1 MGKYRD
7 YANLRTSIQNRSK
20 KQKDTRI
27 SFKPIQ
33 NMGNELL
40 DAGKTFVDDVAT
52 GLGFKS
58 GAESK
63 AAEHVNS
70 VLKAAGSAMDNP
82 VDARSTAVQSQIWIE
97 VQQNTRAEIALIQ
110 NLSMINALP
119 PIPDNIVDPPPIWEK
134 NLIKRDLDSWSS
146 GLIGKDYLQRVIAR
160 GQFLTLVPL
169 DISPKLLGNTAENVK
184 NFAKTFNLYGGS
196 GEAANSL
203 LTSINSRLNNASYGL
218 VAKVNSVKYYKA
230 VNAHMKAAL
239 MSLGIDIDVDSNDFS
254 SAQMAL
260 LRKYL
265 PDEIVDRMIGNSSP
279 ALQNIDGLFMGS
291 KDNTDKNSGD
301 VVEYQDVNESSGTN
315 YFGKITD
322 NGKLETRTRDKYNV
336 KLVEEMFAKENEA
349 LSSIKTTSLPENVV
363 RKNNYNNLL
372 KYLLNIDEGDE
383 ENKKMPFS
391 CFYCNGPIDRGISTS
406 SSLGESEIARM
417 TTDVGH
423 KMLGAGMTESVSKFV
438 SDSPEEYIKE
448 MAYHRNLGGFLVA
461 NTYIPNVI
469 KSAMLDMQYTVN
481 IRDVAVS
488 SDRFSIARLFWTL
501 AQLWPFVIQTNEPG
515 QALVVP
521 SSPMYC
527 SAFSKGIMNLPR
539 AAITS
544 MNIKT
549 SPEFQT
555 TEGIPTELDISITI
569 QPLFTQS
576 TMPNFDKYYD
586 GTNNPEYVAAALFNP
601 NSSFNIIATM
611 CGQNTILTKF
621 QAGLLG
627 FFLGG
632 TISTFL
638 SSIKNTGSLLSG
650 AWSDWWSSADIMRNE
665 VFSRTRILG

>member
-52 GLGFKS
+52 GLGFKT

-63 AAEHVNS
+63 AADYINKT
-70 VLKAAGSAMDNP
+70 LKAAGSAMDNP

-134 NLIKRDLDSWSS
+134 NLVKKDLDSWSS

-169 DISPKLLGNTAENVK
+169 DISPKLLGNTIENIK
-184 NFAKTFNLYGGS
+184 SASKQLNIYRGL
-196 GEAANSL
+196 GEASNGL
-203 LTSINSRLNNASYGL
+203 LTTINNRLNNASYGL
-218 VAKVNSVKYYKA
+218 VAKVNSTKYFKA

-239 MSLGIDIDVDSNDFS
+239 LSLGIDIDVDSADFS
-254 SAQMAL
+254 SAKLAV
-260 LRKYL
+260 LRRYL
-265 PDEIVDRMIGNSSP
+265 PDEIVERMIGNGTSTMQSIRGQ
-279 ALQNIDGLFMGS
+279 LI
-291 KDNTDKNSGD
+291 NSGD
-301 VVEYQDVNESSGTN
+301 DATGEQKEKNTVEFESADSN
-315 YFGKITD
+315 KMFEFDKDGKIKFIKTKVD
-322 NGKLETRTRDKYNV
+322 FDSFYKDSK
-336 KLVEEMFAKENEA
+336 
-349 LSSIKTTSLPENVV
+349 SSAGTIKTTELPQDVV
-363 RKNNYNNLL
+363 RKNNYTNLL
-372 KYLLNIDEGDE
+372 KYLLNIDEGED

-406 SSLGESEIARM
+406 TSLGESEIARM
-417 TTDVGH
+417 TTDVGQ
-423 KMLGAGMTESVSKFV
+423 KILGSHVTDTAAEFV
-438 SDSPEEYIKE
+438 GGAPEEYIKE

-501 AQLWPFVIQTNEPG
+501 SQLWPFVIQTNEPG

-576 TMPNFDKYYD
+576 TMPNFDKFYD
-586 GTNNPEYVAAALFNP
+586 GTNYPEYVAAALFNP

-627 FFLGG
+627 FFIGG
-632 TISTFL
+632 TIATFFN
-638 SSIKNTGSLLSG
+638 SIKNTGSLLSG
-650 AWSDWWSSADIMRNE
+650 AWSDWWSSASIMRNE

>member
-63 AAEHVNS
+63 AADYINNVLRNS
-70 VLKAAGSAMDNP
+70 SSADNP

-97 VQQNTRAEIALIQ
+97 VQQNARAEIALIQ

-134 NLIKRDLDSWSS
+134 SLIKKDLDSWSS
-146 GLIGKDYLQRVIAR
+146 GLIGKNYLQRVIAR

-169 DISPKLLGNTAENVK
+169 DISPKLLGNTAENIK
-184 NFAKTFNLYGGS
+184 NAAKQFNFFGGS
-196 GEAANSL
+196 GVAANSL
-203 LTSINSRLNNASYGL
+203 LTTLNNRLNNASYGL
-218 VAKVNSVKYYKA
+218 VAKVNSTKYYKA

-239 MSLGIDIDVDSNDFS
+239 MSLGIDYDINSGDFS
-254 SAQMAL
+254 SAQMAA

-279 ALQNIDGLFMGS
+279 AMTNISGYFTG
-291 KDNTDKNSGD
+291 SGD
-301 VVEYQDVNESSGTN
+301 NKDAGSDKLEYQDLSDNGTS
-315 YFGKITD
+315 YFGKISD
-322 NGKLETRTRDKYNV
+322 NGKFTTVEREKYDISKV
-336 KLVEEMFAKENEA
+336 DA
-349 LSSIKTTSLPENVV
+349 LLKKQNDAFGTVKTTELPENVV

-372 KYLLNIDEGDE
+372 KYLLNIDEGDD

-423 KMLGAGMTESVSKFV
+423 KMLGQHMTQSVAQLV
-438 SDSPEEYIKE
+438 DGTPEEYIKE

-638 SSIKNTGSLLSG
+638 SSVKNTGSLLSG

>member
-63 AAEHVNS
+63 AADYINKT
-70 VLKAAGSAMDNP
+70 LKAAGSAMDNP

-134 NLIKRDLDSWSS
+134 NLVKKDLDSWSS

-169 DISPKLLGNTAENVK
+169 DISPKLLGNTIENIK
-184 NFAKTFNLYGGS
+184 SASKQLNIYRGL
-196 GEAANSL
+196 GEASNGL
-203 LTSINSRLNNASYGL
+203 LTTINNRLNNASYGL
-218 VAKVNSVKYYKA
+218 VAKVNSTKYFKA

-239 MSLGIDIDVDSNDFS
+239 LSLGIDIDVDSADFS
-254 SAQMAL
+254 SAKLAV
-260 LRKYL
+260 LRRYL
-265 PDEIVDRMIGNSSP
+265 PDEIVERMIGNGTSTMQSIRGQ
-279 ALQNIDGLFMGS
+279 LI
-291 KDNTDKNSGD
+291 NSGD
-301 VVEYQDVNESSGTN
+301 DATGEQKEKNTVEFESADSN
-315 YFGKITD
+315 KMFEFDKDGKIKFIKTKVD
-322 NGKLETRTRDKYNV
+322 FDSFYKDSKSTSG
-336 KLVEEMFAKENEA
+336 
-349 LSSIKTTSLPENVV
+349 SIKTTELPQDVV
-363 RKNNYNNLL
+363 RKNNYTNLL
-372 KYLLNIDEGDE
+372 KYLLNIDEGED

-406 SSLGESEIARM
+406 TSLGESEIARM
-417 TTDVGH
+417 TTDVGQ
-423 KMLGAGMTESVSKFV
+423 KILGSHVTDTAAEFV
-438 SDSPEEYIKE
+438 GGAPEEYIKE

-501 AQLWPFVIQTNEPG
+501 SQLWPFVILTNEPG

-576 TMPNFDKYYD
+576 TMPNFDKFYD
-586 GTNNPEYVAAALFNP
+586 GTNYPEYVAAALFNP

-627 FFLGG
+627 FFIGG
-632 TISTFL
+632 TIATFFN
-638 SSIKNTGSLLSG
+638 SIKNTGSLLSG
-650 AWSDWWSSADIMRNE
+650 AWSDWWSSASIMRNE

>member
-7 YANLRTSIQNRSK
+7 YANLKTSIQNRSK

-27 SFKPIQ
+27 NFKPVLDAGK

-58 GAESK
+58 GADSK
-63 AAEHVNS
+63 AADQINK
-70 VLKAAGSAMDNP
+70 VLKAAGSAGDNP
-82 VDARSTAVQSQIWIE
+82 VDARSTAVQSKIWIE
-97 VQQNTRAEIALIQ
+97 VQQNARAEIALIQ

-134 NLIKRDLDSWSS
+134 NLVKRDLDSWSS

-169 DISPKLLGNTAENVK
+169 DISPKLLGNTVENIK
-184 NFAKTFNLYGGS
+184 SAGKQLNAYRGL
-196 GEAANSL
+196 GEASNGL
-203 LTSINSRLNNASYGL
+203 LTSLNNRLNNASYGL
-218 VAKVNSVKYYKA
+218 VAKVNSTKYFKA

-239 MSLGIDIDVDSNDFS
+239 MSLGIDIDVQSSDFS
-254 SAQMAL
+254 SAKLAM

-265 PDEIVDRMIGNSSP
+265 PDEIVERMIGQGSPVMNSIVGQLKGSGEN
-279 ALQNIDGLFMGS
+279 ASDKQKQENTVKFESTDNNRLFEVG
-291 KDNTDKNSGD
+291 
-301 VVEYQDVNESSGTN
+301 E
-315 YFGKITD
+315 
-322 NGKLETRTRDKYNV
+322 NGKLST
-336 KLVEEMFAKENEA
+336 
-349 LSSIKTTSLPENVV
+349 IKTTVNVFGEDYTKSVESTAGTVKTTELPEDVV

-423 KMLGAGMTESVSKFV
+423 KIMGQNIADGVATFVGGA
-438 SDSPEEYIKE
+438 PEEYIKE

-501 AQLWPFVIQTNEPG
+501 SQLWPFVIQTNEPG

-521 SSPMYC
+521 SAPMYC

-569 QPLFTQS
+569 QPLFNQS
-576 TMPNFDKYYD
+576 TMPNFSKFYD
-586 GTNNPEYVAAALFNP
+586 GTNYPEYVAAALFNP

-627 FFLGG
+627 FFIGG
-632 TISTFL
+632 TISTFFN
-638 SSIKNTGSLLSG
+638 SIKNTGSLLSG

>member
-52 GLGFKS
+52 GLGFKT

-63 AAEHVNS
+63 AADYINKT
-70 VLKAAGSAMDNP
+70 LKAAGSAVDNP
-82 VDARSTAVQSQIWIE
+82 VDARSTAVQTEVWIE
-97 VQQNTRAEIALIQ
+97 VQQNARAEIAMIQ

-134 NLIKRDLDSWSS
+134 SLIKKDLDSWSS

-169 DISPKLLGNTAENVK
+169 DISPKILGNAIDGTK
-184 NFAKTFNLYGGS
+184 NALKKVNLYEGAGIS
-196 GEAANSL
+196 SNAL
-203 LTSINSRLNNASYGL
+203 LTTINNRLNNASYGL
-218 VAKVNSVKYYKA
+218 VAKVNSKKYYRA

-239 MSLGIDIDVDSNDFS
+239 MSLGIDFDVNSNDFS
-254 SAQMAL
+254 SAKLAM
-260 LRKYL
+260 LRRYL
-265 PDEIVDRMIGNSSP
+265 PDEIVERMIGNGSP
-279 ALQNIDGLFMGS
+279 SMVSVINQIQGG
-291 KDNTDKNSGD
+291 DKEQKVAD
-301 VVEYQDVNESSGTN
+301 
-315 YFGKITD
+315 
-322 NGKLETRTRDKYNV
+322 
-336 KLVEEMFAKENEA
+336 NEA
-349 LSSIKTTSLPENVV
+349 NAQEALDNKKLAIFNDKGQSVRGYIFNRAQFDSESVSTAEAFSNIKTTELPKDVV
-363 RKNNYNNLL
+363 RKNNYANLL

-383 ENKKMPFS
+383 ENKRMPFS

-406 SSLGESEIARM
+406 ASLGESEIAHM

-423 KMLGAGMTESVSKFV
+423 KIMGKNVASNIAQFV
-438 SDSPEEYIKE
+438 DGSPEEYIKE

-501 AQLWPFVIQTNEPG
+501 SQLWPFVIQTNEPG

-521 SSPMYC
+521 SAPMYC

-569 QPLFTQS
+569 QPLFNQS
-576 TMPNFDKYYD
+576 TMPNFDKFYD

-621 QAGLLG
+621 QAGLFG
-627 FFLGG
+627 FFIGG
-632 TISTFL
+632 TISTFF

-650 AWSDWWSSADIMRNE
+650 AWSDWWSSASIMRNE